1 MKTKKIFYCIL
12 SVVLLIFTISSIET
26 VCEKDK
32 VRRLTKQENRKKN
45 SRESLDELAVFI
57 PFS

>member
-12 SVVLLIFTISSIET
+12 SVILLIFTISSIET
-26 VCEKDK
+26 VCKKDEG
-32 VRRLTKQENRKKN
+32 RRLTKQENRKKK
-45 SRESLDELAVFI
+45 SRESLDELAAFI